1 MQGQT
6 QTAGSRE
13 NLLMNRRER
22 LRRCYF
28 NEELDRPGVYS
39 RTLFPEGD
47 PSYDKLRAYLAA
59 HTELKHTWPAVQIE
73 SDYPMDVVI
82 KLYSDDLVRQI
93 TTLHTPKGDLES
105 RERVRIK
112 GHDQEPNMAES
123 YMLKNR
129 QDAEKYLS
137 LPMPEVGGDVN
148 SFFKAKK
155 QVGTA
160 GIVDVD
166 MGANPA
172 GLAATLF
179 GPQQFAIM
187 SVTNRDIIH
196 RLCERRMTIMLNR
209 LKYLFSKGVGPFFS
223 TLGEELVCPP
233 LHSPKDFREFNVK
246 YDKPIIDLIHSS
258 GGRIHIHCHGSI
270 KKVLQDFI
278 DMGIDVLH
286 PFEAPTMGDILPG
299 EAKDIARGKLCL
311 EGNIQ
316 IDRMYN
322 ATPEEIREETQLLI
336 EAAFDDHKGLIVS
349 PTASPYIY
357 GKGEDCFPQYKAMI
371 DTVLGWA
378 G

>member
-1 MQGQT
+1 V
-6 QTAGSRE
+6 
-13 NLLMNRRER
+13 NRRER

-47 PSYDKLRAYLAA
+47 PSYDKLKAYLQA
-59 HTELKHTWPAVQIE
+59 HTELKYDWDSEQVE
-73 SDYPMDVVI
+73 GDYPVDVSTEP
-82 KLYSDDLVRQI
+82 YSEDLQRQ
-93 TTLHTPKGDLES
+93 TVTVHTPKGDLRFSEL
-105 RERVRIK
+105 VRIK
-112 GHDQEPNMAES
+112 GHCDREPNMRES
-123 YMLKNR
+123 YLLKSR
-129 QDAEKYLS
+129 EDAEKYLS
-137 LPMPEVGGDVN
+137 LALPEVGGDVS
-148 SFFKAKK
+148 SFFKARE
-155 QVGTA
+155 QMGDS
-160 GIVDVD
+160 GIVDVNL
-166 MGANPA
+166 GTNP
-172 GLAATLF
+172 GGFAASLF
-179 GPQQFAIM
+179 GTESFAIM
-187 SVTNRDIIH
+187 SKTDRDIAHAI
-196 RLCERRMTIMLNR
+196 CERRMNIIINR
-209 LKYLFSKGVGPFFS
+209 LKFLVSEGIGPFFS
-223 TLGEELVCPP
+223 MLGEELIAPP
-233 LHSPKDFREFNVK
+233 LHGPEDFREFNVK

-270 KKVLQDFI
+270 KKVLQDFV
-278 DMGIDVLH
+278 DMEVNVLH

-336 EAAFDDHKGLIVS
+336 EAVFDDHKGLIVS

-371 DTVLGWA
+371 DTVLGWT

>member
-1 MQGQT
+1 
-6 QTAGSRE
+6 
-13 NLLMNRRER
+13 MNRRER

-39 RTLFPEGD
+39 RTLFPEAD
-47 PSYDKLRAYLAA
+47 ASYDKLKAYLQA
-59 HTELKHTWPAVQIE
+59 HSELKYDWDSEQVE
-73 SDYPMDVVI
+73 GDYPVDVSTEP
-82 KLYSDDLVRQI
+82 YSEELERH
-93 TTLHTPKGDLES
+93 TRTFHTPKGDLRFSEL
-105 RERVRIK
+105 VRLK
-112 GHDQEPNMAES
+112 GHCDREPNMKES
-123 YMLKNR
+123 HLLKNR
-129 QDAEKYLS
+129 EDAEKYLS
-137 LPMPEVGGDVN
+137 LALPEVGGDVS
-148 SFFKAKK
+148 SFFKAGE
-155 QVGTA
+155 QMGDS
-160 GIVDVD
+160 GIVDVNL
-166 MGANPA
+166 GTNP
-172 GLAATLF
+172 GGFAASLF
-179 GPQQFAIM
+179 GTESFAIM
-187 SVTNRDIIH
+187 SKTDRDVAHAI
-196 RLCERRMTIMLNR
+196 CERRMNIIINR

-246 YDKPIIDLIHSS
+246 YDKPIIDLVHSS

-278 DMGIDVLH
+278 DMGVDVLH
-286 PFEAPTMGDILPG
+286 PFEAPPMGDILPG
-299 EAKDIARGKLCL
+299 ETKDMARGKLCL

-371 DTVLGWA
+371 DTVLGWT